1 MFEPEEFETFVRL
14 MDTIQKASFIK
25 AKSESATY
33 GSGQIREDIEDQF
46 RGKAGKLADAVFSLL
61 GVVAPRAA
69 RERFKRGQADQ
80 VEKLMIDMLTT
91 GPENLDAVNEA
102 INVVLPYLYAGSQAG
117 VRIPTAMVDERDD
130 VVPTQE
136 DVVEAIQKQKDNL
149 SSQLDSALQGFQPS
163 NIPLVP
169 PATAVRPQD
178 MLSETILPNPKDR
191 ELAERL
197 AMRSSGI
204 GSLT

>member
-1 MFEPEEFETFVRL
+1 

-25 AKSESATY
+25 GKSESATY
-33 GSGQIREDIEDQF
+33 GYGQLQQDLQGQF
-46 RGKAGKLADAVFSLL
+46 RGLAGKVADAVFSLL
-61 GVVAPRAA
+61 NVLTPRAA
-69 RERFKRGQADQ
+69 RERFKRGQTDQ

-117 VRIPTAMVDERDD
+117 VRIPTAMADDRDD

-149 SSQLDSALQGFQPS
+149 SSQLDSALQSFQPS

-169 PATAVRPQD
+169 PANAIRPQE
-178 MLSETILPNPKDR
+178 MINETILPNPKDR
-191 ELAERL
+191 ELAERQM
-197 AMRSSGI
+197 MRSSGI
-204 GSLT
+204 GSLA